1 MNSLISLF
9 FSQLICCFVCQD
21 PVFCITFLIV
31 QFFAFIYP
39 TSFFNCRAILCKRW
53 CHERVKRGL
62 FYLPGPDTRDGQKVR
77 IMFMLDMGFSYI
89 RGQSHD
95 YNKFLKSSVPFHWIQ
110 DAILLFSSVAFKI
123 QQKNFNFFCFSKC
136 LLVDIKIRIRVI
148 ITNPNAGGSKT

>member
-1 MNSLISLF
+1 
-9 FSQLICCFVCQD
+9 
-21 PVFCITFLIV
+21 
-31 QFFAFIYP
+31 
-39 TSFFNCRAILCKRW
+39 
-53 CHERVKRGL
+53 
-62 FYLPGPDTRDGQKVR
+62 
-77 IMFMLDMGFSYI
+77 MLDMGFSYI

-148 ITNPNAGGSKT
+148 VTNPNAGGSKT